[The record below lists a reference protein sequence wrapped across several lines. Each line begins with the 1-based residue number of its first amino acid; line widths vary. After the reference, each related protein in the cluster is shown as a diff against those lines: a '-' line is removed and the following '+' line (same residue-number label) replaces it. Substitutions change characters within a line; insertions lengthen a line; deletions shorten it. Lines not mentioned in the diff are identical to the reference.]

1 MATEE
6 QHSAA
11 VVSFLNGVGA
21 VAYDLQDIPSPPP
34 DWYTEV
40 TVTRRFGGVQRAS
53 GVRDGQLWRITVRQV
68 GKRLQNA
75 QNLRAK
81 RASLEEA
88 VLTVA
93 GVTTTPIEFETSGVI
108 GPDDGWFSGLETF
121 TYALI

>member
-11 VVSFLNGVGA
+11 VVAFLNTLGA
-21 VAYDLQDIPSPPP
+21 IAYDLGDIPSPAP

-40 TVTRRFGGVQRAS
+40 TVSRRYGGVQRAS

-81 RASLEEA
+81 RAALEEA

-93 GVTTTPIEFETSGVI
+93 GATTTPIEFETSEVI
-108 GPDDGWFSGLETF
+108 GTDDGWWSGLETF